1 MATGMLKPVYLRNSD
16 IVQGSNPVTDYE
28 LLESVLNCTSEIKCI
43 QRDRGLW
50 RIYVNTT
57 KSRDKLLTEGFTF
70 EIHISMSLKQI
81 LSLREQ
87 TRP

>member
-1 MATGMLKPVYLRNSD
+1 MATGMLKQVYLRNSA

-28 LLESVLNCTSEIKCI
+28 LLETVLNCASEIKCI

-57 KSRDKLLTEGFTF
+57 QSRDKLLTEGFDFRIT
-70 EIHISMSLKQI
+70 HINVLEQI
-81 LSLREQ
+81 PSLRDQ